1 MFRLRD
7 LSLSWRSYADIY
19 ARVFVVAMTQT
30 FMHFIHYHR
39 TEEYMEYLNSTDV
52 EEQKA
57 STAYLSMT
65 ETDFFALDSK
75 DGRRNAVCNLLGLV
89 NFWAQEG
96 GDDTGG
102 ADIDG
107 DGDGDDAG
115 YEENDGWE
123 ISDSEGCSEI
133 DLDDRGD
140 DADGDNMDYEENEPL
155 EIKDS
160 EWGSEIELD
169 DESPSHPAPQ
179 AERFSHVEI
188 PRQSSPES
196 SDGSVYQPD
205 SQDSE

>member
-1 MFRLRD
+1 MFRLHD

-89 NFWAQEG
+89 NFWAQAG
-96 GDDTGG
+96 GDATTEVEGMEG
-102 ADIDG
+102 MEG
-107 DGDGDDAG
+107 SHEEVESSPVFDDA
-115 YEENDGWE
+115 ND
-123 ISDSEGCSEI
+123 
-133 DLDDRGD
+133 DDTDDDTDGD
-140 DADGDNMDYEENEPL
+140 DADGDDADYGENEAL

-160 EWGSEIELD
+160 EEDSDIDVGVTEIRYHICYIYV
-169 DESPSHPAPQ
+169 SGPS
-179 AERFSHVEI
+179 
-188 PRQSSPES
+188 
-196 SDGSVYQPD
+196 
-205 SQDSE
+205 